1 MPRAQSE
8 DQAFPQSMIA
18 HHQQTVDMAFFDD
31 MVGAVG
37 HAARRPTPRPGAPT
51 RSMTSS
57 TASSRYADGRLNPQ
71 PQTQITQNAT
81 VVEAA
86 AASRQDINN
95 L

>member
-8 DQAFPQSMIA
+8 DQAFPQSMIV

-31 MVGAVG
+31 MV
-37 HAARRPTPRPGAPT
+37 
-51 RSMTSS
+51 
-57 TASSRYADGRLNPQ
+57 
-71 PQTQITQNAT
+71 
-81 VVEAA
+81 VEAA